1 MTATTMTKSQ
11 NSTFL
16 KCCIFMGEITSRS
29 TQISSNTI
37 SWLCYSCLPAKNSRR
52 RSINSKHSQGFKISD
67 TWSPRIVAA
76 LSTQNRKSCSQS
88 WIQFRWSRSKWQG
101 RRKETGSPIW
111 SRRTRLCQIRMLT
124 VPLRRTMT
132 QTAHWMNRIPTVI
145 MASLTSRFTTNN
157 SKNN

>member
-16 KCCIFMGEITSRS
+16 KCCTFMGEITSHY

-52 RSINSKHSQGFKISD
+52 RSIKSKHSQGFKISD

-111 SRRTRLCQIRMLT
+111 LRRTRLCQIRMLT
-124 VPLRRTMT
+124 VPRRRTMT
-132 QTAHWMNRIPTVI
+132 QTAHWMNRIPIVI
-145 MASLTSRFTTNN
+145 MVFLTSRFTINN